1 MNKIVFNIG
10 LLIFFVSVIYFSQ
23 RSLPIE
29 DIIIRS
35 MVVFVAATIMISFMT
50 ILFIRAINK
59 TAISRRKNISEN
71 IGREL

>member
-10 LLIFFVSVIYFSQ
+10 LLIFFISVIFFSQ
-23 RSLPIE
+23 KSLPIE
-29 DIIIRS
+29 VIIIRS
-35 MVVFVAATIMISFMT
+35 LVIFLAATIMIGFMT

-59 TAISRRKNISEN
+59 TAISRRKNISDN